1 MFVHCQCLVHCA
13 SKYNKEITPF
23 SIAVWMQTND
33 IMDYYSILGVSQYAK
48 FREIKA
54 AYRRLAL
61 KYHPDR
67 NTSPLSEA
75 TIKIINAAF
84 EVLSDKDKRRQYDE
98 KAFINKKKAQT
109 QSYSSSSPHVNSSDT
124 VHSDSGHTSSDDEYH
139 NTHVIKGNR
148 KETDVKSEKISS
160 VTNIFGKSKGR
171 FQISIEPALCMAF
184 GSCETLAP
192 NVFEVDK
199 EKMINPKAKLKS
211 ETGDDFE
218 RILAAAQTC
227 PTKAIIIRDRYSGEQ
242 IYP

>member
-1 MFVHCQCLVHCA
+1 ML
-13 SKYNKEITPF
+13 
-23 SIAVWMQTND
+23 TND

-48 FREIKA
+48 YREIKA

-67 NTSPLSEA
+67 NSSPFSET

-84 EVLSDKDKRRQYDE
+84 EVLSDRDKRRQYDE
-98 KAFINKKKAQT
+98 KATFNNITRKKKNQT
-109 QSYSSSSPHVNSSDT
+109 QSYSSSSHVNSSDT
-124 VHSDSGHTSSDDEYH
+124 VYSDSGHSSSDDQYQ
-139 NTHVIKGNR
+139 NTYVKTGNR
-148 KETDVKSEKISS
+148 NETDIKSQKISS
-160 VTNIFGKSKGR
+160 ITNIFGKSKGR
-171 FQISIEPALCMAF
+171 FHIIIEPALCMAF

-199 EKMINPKAKLKS
+199 DKMINPKATVKS

-227 PTKAIIIRDRYSGEQ
+227 PTKAIIIRDRYTGEQ

>member
-1 MFVHCQCLVHCA
+1 ML
-13 SKYNKEITPF
+13 
-23 SIAVWMQTND
+23 TND

-48 FREIKA
+48 YREIKG

-67 NTSPLSEA
+67 NSSPFSET

-84 EVLSDKDKRRQYDE
+84 EVLSDRDKRRQYDE
-98 KAFINKKKAQT
+98 KAIINNMTHKKKAQT
-109 QSYSSSSPHVNSSDT
+109 QSYSSSSHVNSSDT
-124 VHSDSGHTSSDDEYH
+124 VYSDSSHTSGDDEYY
-139 NTHVIKGNR
+139 VKIGKR
-148 KETDVKSEKISS
+148 DETDVKSEKASS
-160 VTNIFGKSKGR
+160 ATNIFGKSKGR
-171 FQISIEPALCMAF
+171 FHIIIEPALCMAF

-199 EKMINPKAKLKS
+199 DKMINPKATVKS

-218 RILAAAQTC
+218 RILDAARTC
-227 PTKAIIIRDRYSGEQ
+227 PTKAIIIRDRYTGEQ

>member
-1 MFVHCQCLVHCA
+1 ML
-13 SKYNKEITPF
+13 S
-23 SIAVWMQTND
+23 ND
-33 IMDYYSILGVSQYAK
+33 IMNYYSILGVSQYAK
-48 FREIKA
+48 YREIKA

-67 NTSPLSEA
+67 NSSPFSEN

-84 EVLSDKDKRRQYDE
+84 EVLSDRDKRRQYDE
-98 KAFINKKKAQT
+98 KATFNNMTRKKKNQT
-109 QSYSSSSPHVNSSDT
+109 QSYPSSPHVNSSDT
-124 VHSDSGHTSSDDEYH
+124 VYSDSGHSSSDDEYQ
-139 NTHVIKGNR
+139 NTYVKIGNR
-148 KETDVKSEKISS
+148 NETDIKSEKISS
-160 VTNIFGKSKGR
+160 ITNIFGKSKGR
-171 FQISIEPALCMAF
+171 FHIIIEPALCMAF

-199 EKMINPKAKLKS
+199 DKMINPKAKLKS

-227 PTKAIIIRDRYSGEQ
+227 PTKAIIIRDRYTGEQ

>member
-1 MFVHCQCLVHCA
+1 ML
-13 SKYNKEITPF
+13 
-23 SIAVWMQTND
+23 TND
-33 IMDYYSILGVSQYAK
+33 IMDYYSILGVSQNAK
-48 FREIKA
+48 YREIKA

-67 NTSPLSEA
+67 NSSPFSEN

-84 EVLSDKDKRRQYDE
+84 EILSDKDKRRQYDE
-98 KAFINKKKAQT
+98 KATFKNISHKKKDQT

-124 VHSDSGHTSSDDEYH
+124 VYSDSSHTSGDDEYYY
-139 NTHVIKGNR
+139 TYLKKDNR
-148 KETDVKSEKISS
+148 DETDVISEKVSS
-160 VTNIFGKSKGR
+160 ATNIFGKSKGR
-171 FQISIEPALCMAF
+171 FHIIIEPALCMAF

-199 EKMINPKAKLKS
+199 DKMINPKAKLKS

-218 RILAAAQTC
+218 KILAAAQTC
-227 PTKAIIIRDRYSGEQ
+227 PTKAIIIRDRYTGKQ